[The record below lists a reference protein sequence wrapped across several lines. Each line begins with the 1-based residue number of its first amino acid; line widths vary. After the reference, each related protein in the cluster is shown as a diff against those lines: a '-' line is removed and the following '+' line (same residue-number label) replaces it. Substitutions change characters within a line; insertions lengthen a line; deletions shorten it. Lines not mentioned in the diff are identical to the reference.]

1 MKYFV
6 ASKLNSM
13 NTHYLSG
20 YMISALILFIAL
32 VSFTYWIVSLTK
44 DPEQRESYY
53 ILPEGKMPIQ
63 KAFLV
68 YTFGHA
74 ITVSLRKNLMLYVEI
89 KPKLQTDLC
98 GHFGYFSESNII
110 VFTSNHS
117 NNLND
122 IQKFNRMIKGYYL
135 PIHSITTKQEI
146 DKRPHYFSP
155 SSMYVQSSEYFWII
169 GN

>member
-1 MKYFV
+1 
-6 ASKLNSM
+6 M
-13 NTHYLSG
+13 NTLYLLG

-32 VSFTYWIVSLTK
+32 VSFTCWIVNLTK

-68 YTFGHA
+68 YTFGHT
-74 ITVSLRKNLMLYVEI
+74 ITISFRKSLMFYVEI

-110 VFTSNHS
+110 VFTSNS
-117 NNLND
+117 SKNPND
-122 IQKFNRMIKGYYL
+122 VEKFNRMIKGYNL
-135 PIHSITTKQEI
+135 PIHSTRSKKDI
-146 DKRPHYFSP
+146 DKSPRYFSP
-155 SSMYVQSSEYFWII
+155 ASMYVQSKDYFWII
-169 GN
+169 GNN

>member
-1 MKYFV
+1 
-6 ASKLNSM
+6 M
-13 NTHYLSG
+13 NTLYLLG

-32 VSFTYWIVSLTK
+32 VSFTCWIVNLTK

-74 ITVSLRKNLMLYVEI
+74 ITVSLRKSLMLYVEI

-110 VFTSNHS
+110 VFTSNS
-117 NNLND
+117 SKNPND
-122 IQKFNRMIKGYYL
+122 VEKFNRMIKGYNL
-135 PIHSITTKQEI
+135 PIHSTRSKKDI
-146 DKRPHYFSP
+146 DKSPRYFSP
-155 SSMYVQSSEYFWII
+155 ASMYVQSKDYFWII
-169 GN
+169 GNN